1 MRQLLYVI
9 LIAVTFIASRAE
21 TGYYP
26 STINGLKGAE
36 LKAAV
41 AQAIAS
47 HRQIASTAELKQL
60 LTSIDAAPDGTITAV
75 FDESPLNMVNDYVG
89 VINPAHYGDSSPY
102 MMQLSYDLHCIVPC
116 TSATHDAIA
125 DYPPDIVTTT
135 NAGNNALKVG
145 LAIIDGIATNA
156 YEPTD
161 SVKGDVARMIMYAV
175 TCYSGYKWQG
185 RALNIINGGAY
196 PTLNRHGITLLLE
209 WHRADAVSQ
218 REKKRNDAIYSF
230 QGNRN
235 PFIDFPELAEHL
247 WGTKTDEPFSI
258 EGTSDPHPSEPD
270 TDCKLKSTYSKTSDS
285 TIVLATPFV
294 SANAEWS
301 IDGTKCTTPTIDVA
315 SLALGRHILRFKT
328 TTLSGRIT
336 IEIVP

>member
-1 MRQLLYVI
+1 MRQLLSVI

-47 HRQIASTAELKQL
+47 HRQIASTAELKQQ
-60 LTSIDAAPDGTITAV
+60 LTGIDAAPDGTITAI
-75 FDESPLNMVNDYVG
+75 FDESPLKMVNDYVG
-89 VINPAHYGDSSPY
+89 VLNPAHYGDSSPY

-145 LAIIDGIATNA
+145 LAMIDGIATNA
-156 YEPTD
+156 YEPAD

-196 PTLNRHGITLLLE
+196 PTLNRHGIALLLE

-218 REKKRNDAIYSF
+218 REKKRNDAIYSV

-235 PFIDFPELAEHL
+235 PFVDFPELAEYL

-258 EGTSDPHPSEPD
+258 EGTSDPQPSEPD
-270 TDCKLKSTYSKTSDS
+270 TDGKLKSTYSKTSDS

-294 SANAEWS
+294 NANAEWS

-315 SLALGRHILRFKT
+315 SLALGRHILHFKT